1 MLNELTV
8 RYFSTNATTTLCFIV
23 KITPEYKN
31 TQYQGKTTI
40 IIDSNLDM
48 ELSVLYSIVHY
59 YR

>member
-8 RYFSTNATTTLCFIV
+8 RYFSTNTTTALCCIV